1 MIATEV
7 ALHAS
12 GLSFSCCA
20 AADAATAAHSE
31 ATAAAT
37 TAVSGLSFSCCAAA
51 DAATAAVYSAI
62 TAAAADAA
70 DNIRLKEKYAI
81 TAAVN
86 NAAA

>member
-51 DAATAAVYSAI
+51 DAATAAVYSPI
-62 TAAAADAA
+62 TGAAADVLFI
-70 DNIRLKEKYAI
+70 IRLWQK
-81 TAAVN
+81 
-86 NAAA
+86 

>member
-12 GLSFSCCA
+12 GLSFSYCA
-20 AADAATAAHSE
+20 AADAATAADSE

-51 DAATAAVYSAI
+51 DAATATVYSA
-62 TAAAADAA
+62 TTVAAAAAA
-70 DNIRLKEKYAI
+70 DNIRQKEKYAI
-81 TAAVN
+81 TTAVN
-86 NAAA
+86 NTAA

>member
-51 DAATAAVYSAI
+51 DAATATVYSA
-62 TAAAADAA
+62 TTVAAAAAA
-70 DNIRLKEKYAI
+70 DNIRQKEKYAI
-81 TAAVN
+81 TTAVN
-86 NAAA
+86 NTAA

>member
-12 GLSFSCCA
+12 GLSFSYCA

-51 DAATAAVYSAI
+51 DAATATVYSA
-62 TAAAADAA
+62 TTVAAAAAA
-70 DNIRLKEKYAI
+70 DNIRQKEKYAI
-81 TAAVN
+81 TTAVN
-86 NAAA
+86 NTAA